1 MRVLYC
7 NLYKSVFLN
16 KIVMMIRI
24 GYEPMQS
31 DMIFRTISY
40 IFLEAGF
47 FCLNLER
54 KTDYFIGTV

>member
-1 MRVLYC
+1 MRILYC

-47 FCLNLER
+47 FLF
-54 KTDYFIGTV
+54 KFGA